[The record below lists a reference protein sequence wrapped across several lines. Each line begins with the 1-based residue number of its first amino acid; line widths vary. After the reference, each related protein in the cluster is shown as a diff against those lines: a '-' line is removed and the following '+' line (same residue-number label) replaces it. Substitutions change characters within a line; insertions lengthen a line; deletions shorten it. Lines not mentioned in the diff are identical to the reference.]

1 MRKSEPNA
9 NAASKRTVA
18 SKGNVIGGT
27 GGEKATRV
35 GEDQSKLYKNAVRHL
50 TNKTPHQVH
59 GPPFRIH
66 VNESPGTVGVV
77 SVRGDREANEDRA
90 TCEVLRVHLPDDGD
104 NGTDLYWFA
113 VFDGHGGTTCSTHL
127 HQHLHRYFES
137 VSSKDL
143 SSTLTLLSKY
153 FERPISRPSED
164 WTDPLTLEQRMYL
177 SFLKAEVDFFGSN
190 RDVDTV
196 GSTASVA
203 VVRIIELGGRSTLDV
218 VVGHVGDSRILLCTG
233 PQGVAEALTVNHHPS
248 EPDERA
254 RIESLGGF
262 TTRVPDAP
270 HSELVLGGLA
280 VSRCFGD
287 LKYKRYGGVTVKPQV
302 QRRRIQDEDHAG
314 FLCLVTDGISGVS
327 RDQEIVDLIKTSDN
341 PTKAASAVIDFSE
354 SLGSSDNKTCVVVR
368 LPGWSSNLPDLTR
381 KERDARIKAHANR
394 RRNTDC
400 IDADEPDVEASAEIN
415 RERLKVILSDVFGA
429 KLLRGKDLFEAFEK
443 RGVRLDMGV
452 GQEGEDK
459 ATKEIPNDVT
469 LEVVQKL
476 YKVLDKEEFEPIDK
490 AEAQRGLELLGVRVR
505 RVDLT
510 E

>member
-1 MRKSEPNA
+1 MLGRFHFRFATLLLRRLPSLPHSHSPYHRFSTNFSRDLTK
-9 NAASKRTVA
+9 
-18 SKGNVIGGT
+18 
-27 GGEKATRV
+27 KA
-35 GEDQSKLYKNAVRHL
+35 
-50 TNKTPHQVH
+50 PHHVQ

-77 SVRGDREANEDRA
+77 SVRGDRETNEDRA
-90 TCEVLRVHLPDDGD
+90 TCEVLRVNLPDDD
-104 NGTDLYWFA
+104 ESGTDLYWFA
-113 VFDGHGGTTCSTHL
+113 VFDGHGGTSCSSHI

-137 VSSKDL
+137 VRSKDL
-143 SSTLTLLSKY
+143 SPTLTALSKY
-153 FERPISRPSED
+153 FERPISRPAED
-164 WTDPLTLEQRMYL
+164 WSDPLTLEQRMYL
-177 SFLKAEVDFFGSN
+177 SFLKAEVDFFQSN

-196 GSTASVA
+196 GSTASV
-203 VVRIIELGGRSTLDV
+203 VVVKIIELGGPSTLDV

-233 PQGVAEALTVNHHPS
+233 SQGVAEALTVNHHPS

-262 TTRVPDAP
+262 TTHVPDAP

-287 LKYKRYGGVTVKPQV
+287 LKYKRYGGVTVEPQV
-302 QRRRIQDEDHAG
+302 QRRRIQDDDQAA

-327 RDQEIVDLIKTSDN
+327 RDQEIVDLIKKSDN
-341 PTKAASAVIDFSE
+341 PPKAASAVIQFSE

-394 RRNTDC
+394 RRNFDC
-400 IDADEPDVEASAEIN
+400 SDPDEPDVEAGAELN
-415 RERLKVILSDVFGA
+415 RERLKAILSDVFGA
-429 KLLRGKDLFEAFEK
+429 RSLRGEDLFKAFEE

-459 ATKEIPNDVT
+459 ATKEEPNDVT

-490 AEAQRGLELLGVRVR
+490 AEAQRGLELLGVYVR
-505 RVDLT
+505 RIDPA